1 MNYYELLLKKGIVS
15 VPTQEDANDVSAQIL
30 KSVDYISYNVL
41 TLDYVH
47 YVFWD
52 MRRWRWTDKKGFEGV
67 L

>member
-1 MNYYELLLKKGIVS
+1 MNYYDLLLKKGIVS

-30 KSVDYISYNVL
+30 KRADSISYNVL

-52 MRRWRWTDKKGFEGV
+52 MRRWRWTDKKGFEGI